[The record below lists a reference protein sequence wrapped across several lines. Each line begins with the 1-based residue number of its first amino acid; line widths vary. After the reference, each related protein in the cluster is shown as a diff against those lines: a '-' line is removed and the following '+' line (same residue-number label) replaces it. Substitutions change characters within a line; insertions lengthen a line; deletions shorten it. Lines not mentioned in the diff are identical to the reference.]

1 MMNFLENKISPAKR
15 LYHLRHTVC
24 HNRLTFCE
32 RHEISPH
39 TLSAWEKGKKPVTEK
54 GANKLIEAFAKEGI
68 LCSVDWLLHG
78 VGLSPTTLEDFTSS
92 IRIEEISIIEEY
104 KNRQIQSEIALFI
117 AQNPTARIFKMSDD
131 SMEPALFEEDIIGA
145 VLAPK
150 NKIKSLVKRPCV
162 FIESNDNYH
171 IRLLVPSKEKETYNL
186 ASLNP
191 QTKQTIPVFFNVR
204 PKEIYKI
211 VWIRRKN

>member
-1 MMNFLENKISPAKR
+1 MMNFLENKFSPAKR

-24 HNRLTFCE
+24 HNRLIFCE
-32 RHEISPH
+32 RHAISPH

-68 LCSVDWLLHG
+68 LCSVEWLLHG

-92 IRIEEISIIEEY
+92 IKIEEISIIEKH
-104 KNRQIQSEIALFI
+104 KNSQIQSEVALFI
-117 AQNPTARIFKMSDD
+117 AQNPTAKIFKMSDD
-131 SMEPALFEEDIIGA
+131 SMEPALFEEDLIGA
-145 VLAPK
+145 VLTAK
-150 NKIKSLVKRPCV
+150 NKVRSLIKKPCV
-162 FIESNDNYH
+162 FIESNDNCH
-171 IRLLVPSKEKETYNL
+171 IRLLVLSKDKETYNL
-186 ASLNP
+186 ASLNA
-191 QTKQTIPVFFNVR
+191 QTKQAIPVLFNVT